1 MSGTNDL
8 IELDDGAAAKQTTT
22 SDSDDGHIGEVEDDS
37 SLVRR
42 AFDQFSDSNMDMEEG
57 EVPIEQDRQSSGKRT
72 AYNNRKT
79 GLPPPK
85 PKSALKS
92 RVSFNEDHPEVHHL
106 TDEEERA
113 IHHGSGRL
121 SLVSKMY
128 DVDGDGK
135 LGMLYV
141 HPPMIVKDIC
151 AYHVCILIAKH
162 YLIHTLTTYTLS
174 IPPYNISHYHIN
186 RRG

>member
-1 MSGTNDL
+1 M
-8 IELDDGAAAKQTTT
+8 
-22 SDSDDGHIGEVEDDS
+22 
-37 SLVRR
+37 
-42 AFDQFSDSNMDMEEG
+42 
-57 EVPIEQDRQSSGKRT
+57 
-72 AYNNRKT
+72 
-79 GLPPPK
+79 PPPK

-141 HPPMIVKDIC
+141 HPPMIVKDIM
-151 AYHVCILIAKH
+151 CISCVYSHCK
-162 YLIHTLTTYTLS
+162 TLS
-174 IPPYNISHYHIN
+174 DTYANHIYIIYPSI
-186 RRG
+186 

>member
-42 AFDQFSDSNMDMEEG
+42 AFDQFPSDSNMDMEEG

-72 AYNNRKT
+72 AYKNRKT

-141 HPPMIVKDIC
+141 HPPMIVKDIM
-151 AYHVCILIAKH
+151 CISCVYSHCK
-162 YLIHTLTTYTLS
+162 TLS
-174 IPPYNISHYHIN
+174 DAYANHIYIIYPSI
-186 RRG
+186 

>member
-1 MSGTNDL
+1 MSGANDL

-22 SDSDDGHIGEVEDDS
+22 SDSDDGHIGEVADDS

-42 AFDQFSDSNMDMEEG
+42 AFDQFPSGSNMEEG
-57 EVPIEQDRQSSGKRT
+57 KVPIEQDRESSGKRT
-72 AYNNRKT
+72 AYKNRKT

-85 PKSALKS
+85 PKSALKNC
-92 RVSFNEDHPEVHHL
+92 RVSFDEDPPEVHHL

-113 IHHGSGRL
+113 ILRGSNRL

-135 LGMLYV
+135 LGMFF
-141 HPPMIVKDIC
+141 
-151 AYHVCILIAKH
+151 
-162 YLIHTLTTYTLS
+162 
-174 IPPYNISHYHIN
+174 
-186 RRG
+186 